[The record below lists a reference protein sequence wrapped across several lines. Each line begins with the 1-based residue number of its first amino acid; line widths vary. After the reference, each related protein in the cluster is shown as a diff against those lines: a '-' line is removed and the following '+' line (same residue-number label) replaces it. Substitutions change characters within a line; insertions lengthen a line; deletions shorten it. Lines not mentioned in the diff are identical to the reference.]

1 MVSYGMGFADA
12 FEQACAV
19 VINLGYLT
27 VLNHVQPLQASTEFN
42 GKAL

>member
-19 VINLGYLT
+19 VINLGYLA
-27 VLNHVQPLQASTEFN
+27 VLNHIQPLQVSTEFN